1 MLIEISQPL
10 NYLSPQISR
19 SFVTQEQS
27 FLVIMVSLTAHTKA
41 ISSNMAVGGLVLR
54 HIKTN
59 KRNNN
64 NNTVQQ
70 HCCCRNTRTCQRI
83 LLESHYFNG
92 NVPAQQ
98 LG

>member
-10 NYLSPQISR
+10 NYLSLQISR

-59 KRNNN
+59 KRKNN
-64 NNTVQQ
+64 NNTA
-70 HCCCRNTRTCQRI
+70 T
-83 LLESHYFNG
+83 LLLLKYAHLPKDSTWKS
-92 NVPAQQ
+92 
-98 LG
+98 LL